1 MNGRGRDVSTGTTAP
16 ATTAPLTTTTATS
29 TTAATTS
36 RHRRRLDSTSGD
48 HSDSDTSVVGG
59 REGSNTS
66 LGGGGGSDRVSS
78 ALYQWFVDLFFKK
91 GKTHDAASVSDTS
104 SDNGSDKSSDFEI
117 DASSVFQG
125 LELGQAQELE
135 QAQGQGFERGLAP
148 GLGLYDVFVGTEDP
162 KVIKDKMITH
172 IEPNLTL
179 LYPTLIQGYQR
190 YDDGQ

>member
-66 LGGGGGSDRVSS
+66 LGGGGGSDSVSS
-78 ALYQWFVDLFFKK
+78 ALYQWFVDLFFTK
-91 GKTHDAASVSDTS
+91 GKTHDAASGSDTS
-104 SDNGSDKSSDFEI
+104 SDKSSDFKI
-117 DASSVFQG
+117 DVPSVLQG
-125 LELGQAQELE
+125 LELAQLQELE
-135 QAQGQGFERGLAP
+135 LGQAQGQGFERGLAP